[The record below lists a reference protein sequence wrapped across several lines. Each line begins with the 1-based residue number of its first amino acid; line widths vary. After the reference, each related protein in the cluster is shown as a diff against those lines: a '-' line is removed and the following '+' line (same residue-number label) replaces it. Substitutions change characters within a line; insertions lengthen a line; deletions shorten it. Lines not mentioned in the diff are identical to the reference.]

1 VWIIDTT
8 DAVRWDHLALPHD
21 REGHFEPS
29 SENKKRAISPF
40 AFRCPARNGLVRC
53 LKIHADRLAGFW
65 TPQEINRVL
74 TLDRLV
80 AEIASASIDQLH
92 RYIELLFEPAKRRG
106 KEIS

>member
-1 VWIIDTT
+1 MGSFGSTSQSRRTFRALKREQKARDLS
-8 DAVRWDHLALPHD
+8 VRLSVSGAEWF
-21 REGHFEPS
+21 GKVF
-29 SENKKRAISPF
+29 
-40 AFRCPARNGLVRC
+40 
-53 LKIHADRLAGFW
+53 KIHADRLAGFW

-80 AEIASASIDQLH
+80 AEIASAIIDHLH